1 MYCTCMYISKCARF
15 CSGQLQYFTF
25 LWNTFSCSI
34 WFIRKFRIITK
45 EQLLEKSHTHPASFF
60 LFLKQIIELLVILLQ
75 DQDSADIFID
85 VQIRSTADHLDNDMI
100 FLIKSKLH
108 VLYKSQIHWN
118 CNCNVNVLINRKLGQ
133 IYSLRFLSN
142 AILELIIF
150 PNSFVKVTSIHIY
163 LYI

>member
-45 EQLLEKSHTHPASFF
+45 EQLLEKSHTPCIF

-142 AILELIIF
+142 AILVLIIF
-150 PNSFVKVTSIHIY
+150 SKFFVKVTSIHVY